1 MKEFSK
7 LLTEAD
13 RCAVLCILSHGG
25 DRFVYGVDGK
35 QVNLN
40 SLLSHLDNENCPQ
53 MMDKPKV
60 VIIQACNGVSFMQT
74 YNQII

>member
-1 MKEFSK
+1 MLCSVFSA
-7 LLTEAD
+7 TEGT
-13 RCAVLCILSHGG
+13 VLCMEW
-25 DRFVYGVDGK
+25 DGK